1 MYLRLLASALLVFT
15 LFGCAEPPYTNI
27 DNTQLKELIAQGIP
41 VFDVRRQDEWKQT
54 GVIQGSQLLTFVDK
68 GGRVKADFMPRFTQ
82 AINKDEP
89 VILICRTGNRSG
101 TLARHLMEQMG
112 FTHVY
117 NVKNGI
123 TQWIRDGNNIT
134 RK

>member
-1 MYLRLLASALLVFT
+1 MYLRFLASALLIFT
-15 LFGCAEPPYTNI
+15 LSGCAEPPYTNI

-41 VFDVRRQDEWKQT
+41 VFDVRRLDEWKQT

-89 VILICRTGNRSG
+89 AGYCNLSYRQSQWHTGTSSDG
-101 TLARHLMEQMG
+101 TNG
-112 FTHVY
+112 FY
-117 NVKNGI
+117 PRI
-123 TQWIRDGNNIT
+123 
-134 RK
+134 